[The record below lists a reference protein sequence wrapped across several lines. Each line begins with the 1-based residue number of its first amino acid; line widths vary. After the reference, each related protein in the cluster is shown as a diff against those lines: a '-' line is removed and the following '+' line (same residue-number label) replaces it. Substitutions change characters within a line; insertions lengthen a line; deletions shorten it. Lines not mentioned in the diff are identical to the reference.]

1 MTFLAPLGSNSS
13 QPSSVVPPSLETPL
27 GEAFSAAL
35 AAAKDKAAGNISS
48 PTSGIG
54 GPPLS
59 SSPSWWQPM
68 PYNYFD
74 LAPLEPTIV
83 APVPTLPGPT
93 FTGPMFPAKAGGPEE
108 PEPGPEEADPEGPE
122 DSGEPRSPSAAA
134 ANYAAQA
141 ALYAADADKY
151 ASKLMA
157 IVVDVLPKTL
167 PGEEDKALHIY
178 NYFLQASAAARLA
191 QAAAGQAA
199 AAAAEASESP
209 DTADLDTGIAAA
221 DAAEALSNR
230 NTAEAAYKAA
240 IDIRRT
246 LTDFRLWG
254 GGSASEPEG

>member
-1 MTFLAPLGSNSS
+1 MTFSPPLGSNSS
-13 QPSSVVPPSLETPL
+13 EPSSAVPPSLETPL

-48 PTSGIG
+48 PISGIG

-68 PYNYFD
+68 PYD
-74 LAPLEPTIV
+74 LVPPEPTIV
-83 APVPTLPGPT
+83 APGPTLPGPT
-93 FTGPMFPAKAGGPEE
+93 FVGPMFPAKAGGQEE

-157 IVVDVLPKTL
+157 IVVDVIPKAL
-167 PGEEDKALHIY
+167 PGEEDKAVHIY

-199 AAAAEASESP
+199 AAAAEASASP

-254 GGSASEPEG
+254 GGSAPEPKG